1 MMNIMITE
9 NFVIDKLK
17 TTEANELHLLIMDN
31 AERFR
36 RFFPLTLSSNA
47 TVEKSAEYIEI
58 KEKEIQ
64 QKVNFT
70 FAIREIHSQ
79 KIIGL
84 IIIKKIDWTKRIG
97 ELAYCIGKNFEGKG
111 LVTKAVKAISDFA
124 YNELDLKTLQIIA
137 HKTNLE
143 SMKVAQNSSF
153 IWKKTLLNEFTPKD
167 QAPLDME
174 LYEHTNE
181 K

>member
-1 MMNIMITE
+1 MITSE
-9 NFVIDKLK
+9 NFIIDKLK
-17 TTEANELHLLIMDN
+17 PSDVDELHLFLMEN

-36 RFFPLTLSSNA
+36 RFFSLTLSSNA

-58 KEKEIQ
+58 KEREIQ

-70 FAIREIHSQ
+70 FAIRETDSQ

-97 ELAYCIGKNFEGKG
+97 ELAFCIGSNFEGKG

-137 HKTNLE
+137 HKTNLA
-143 SMKVAQNSSF
+143 SVKVAQNSNF
-153 IWKKTLLNEFTPKD
+153 IWKKTLLNEFTPINES
-167 QAPLDME
+167 PLDME
-174 LYEHTNE
+174 LYEHMNE

>member
-1 MMNIMITE
+1 MIITE
-9 NFVIDKLK
+9 NFIIDKLK
-17 TTEANELHLLIMDN
+17 PTDVNELHLFIIDN

-58 KEKEIQ
+58 KETEIQ

-70 FAIREIHSQ
+70 FAIREIDSQ

-97 ELAYCIGKNFEGKG
+97 ELAYCIGSNFEGKG
-111 LVTKAVKAISDFA
+111 LVTKAVKSISNFA

-137 HKTNLE
+137 HKTNLA
-143 SMKVAQNSSF
+143 SVKVAQNSSF
-153 IWKKTLLNEFTPKD
+153 IWKKTLLNEFTPTNE
-167 QAPLDME
+167 APLDME
-174 LYEHTNE
+174 LYELTR
-181 K
+181 

>member
-1 MMNIMITE
+1 MLTSE
-9 NFVIDKLK
+9 NFIIDKLK
-17 TTEANELHLLIMDN
+17 PSDVDELHLFIMDN
-31 AERFR
+31 AERFS

-58 KEKEIQ
+58 KEREIQ

-70 FAIREIHSQ
+70 FAIRETDSQ

-97 ELAYCIGKNFEGKG
+97 ELAYCIGSNFEGKG

-137 HKTNLE
+137 HKTNLA
-143 SMKVAQNSSF
+143 SVKVAQNSNF
-153 IWKKTLLNEFTPKD
+153 IWKKTLLNEFTPINES
-167 QAPLDME
+167 PLDME
-174 LYEHTNE
+174 LYEHMNE

>member
-1 MMNIMITE
+1 MITSE
-9 NFVIDKLK
+9 NFIIDKLK
-17 TTEANELHLLIMDN
+17 RSDANELHMFIINN

-58 KEKEIQ
+58 KEREIQ

-70 FAIREIHSQ
+70 FAIREIDSQ

-97 ELAYCIGKNFEGKG
+97 ELAYCIGSNFEGKG

-137 HKTNLE
+137 HKTNLA
-143 SMKVAQNSSF
+143 SVKVAQNSNF
-153 IWKKTLLNEFTPKD
+153 IWKKTLLNEFTPINE
-167 QAPLDME
+167 APLDME
-174 LYEHTNE
+174 LYEHMNE

>member
-1 MMNIMITE
+1 MITSE
-9 NFVIDKLK
+9 NFIIDKLK
-17 TTEANELHLLIMDN
+17 PSDVDELHLFLMNN

-58 KEKEIQ
+58 KEREIQ

-70 FAIREIHSQ
+70 FAIRETDSQ

-97 ELAYCIGKNFEGKG
+97 ELAYCIGSNFEGKG
-111 LVTKAVKAISDFA
+111 LVTKAVKAIRDFA

-137 HKTNLE
+137 HKTNLA
-143 SMKVAQNSSF
+143 SVKVAQNSNF
-153 IWKKTLLNEFTPKD
+153 IWKKTLLNEFTPINE
-167 QAPLDME
+167 APLDME
-174 LYEHTNE
+174 LYEHMNE

>member
-1 MMNIMITE
+1 MIITE
-9 NFVIDKLK
+9 NFIIDKLK
-17 TTEANELHLLIMDN
+17 PSDANELHLFIVDN

-70 FAIREIHSQ
+70 FAIREIDSQ

-84 IIIKKIDWTKRIG
+84 IIIKKIDWTKRTG
-97 ELAYCIGKNFEGKG
+97 ELAYCIGSNFEGKG
-111 LVTKAVKAISDFA
+111 LITKVVKAISDFA

-137 HKTNLE
+137 HKTNFG
-143 SMKVAQNSSF
+143 SVKVAQNSNF
-153 IWKKTLLNEFTPKD
+153 IWKKTLLNEFTPTNES
-167 QAPLDME
+167 PLDME